1 MIRIFKVERE
11 QKCSFYCI
19 KGYNLTREPLN
30 NKKLMSYK
38 ITHSYNWYKTSEDK
52 FIIKTYY
59 INNIA
64 FTFDELNDIGQNDSE
79 IIKKA
84 NQQLTYDPN
93 FFYQKSFYLIDEE
106 AHPLLFDMDLENP
119 QDLPDEDYEFLQ

>member
-1 MIRIFKVERE
+1 
-11 QKCSFYCI
+11 
-19 KGYNLTREPLN
+19 
-30 NKKLMSYK
+30 MSYKHK
-38 ITHSYNWYKTSEDK
+38 ITHSYNWYKTPEDK

-64 FTFDELNDIGQNDSE
+64 FTFDELPSIAQDDTE

-84 NQQLTYDPN
+84 NEQLTLTPEI
-93 FFYQKSFYLIDEE
+93 FFLKSFYLIDEE

-119 QDLPDEDYEFLQ
+119 EDLPDEDYEVMEEDLT